1 MTTGRFWPCRRR
13 ERKCLSY
20 KRLFMQNAYFGLHL
34 PWTQWIALAV
44 EFQARPSVIPP
55 LWRDDRCALKSV
67 EQADLDGNHS
77 YKFIYSGFF
86 TDVLDGRKLLI
97 LLVGAGRFERPTP
110 CAQGRCA
117 TRLRYA
123 PTVRVPVFPS

>member
-1 MTTGRFWPCRRR
+1 MPWPQAIGSEALLEW
-13 ERKCLSY
+13 ERADA
-20 KRLFMQNAYFGLHL
+20 RM
-34 PWTQWIALAV
+34 PWAQWIGLAV

-55 LWRDDRCALKSV
+55 LWRDDRCAPKRV
-67 EQADLDGNHS
+67 EQADLEGNHS

>member
-34 PWTQWIALAV
+34 PWAQWIGLAV

-55 LWRDDRCALKSV
+55 LWRDDRCAPKSV
-67 EQADLDGNHS
+67 EQADLEGNHS
-77 YKFIYSGFF
+77 YKFIYSGFSR
-86 TDVLDGRKLLI
+86 T
-97 LLVGAGRFERPTP
+97 
-110 CAQGRCA
+110 
-117 TRLRYA
+117 
-123 PTVRVPVFPS
+123 S

>member
-1 MTTGRFWPCRRR
+1 MSWAQC
-13 ERKCLSY
+13 
-20 KRLFMQNAYFGLHL
+20 
-34 PWTQWIALAV
+34 IALLV

-55 LWRDDRCALKSV
+55 LWRDDRCAPKSV
-67 EQADLDGNHS
+67 EQVDLEGNHS
-77 YKFIYSGFF
+77 YKFIYSGFSR
-86 TDVLDGRKLLI
+86 TSSNGRKLLI

-123 PTVRVPVFPS
+123 PTYGKARLSRITRGLSVSLDRLPDGLQRPFS